1 MGSVDLPSGE
11 LVNGEVHGSDGSLLP
26 SVDVRFF
33 QLACSGADQCYGTM
47 RVEPIL
53 RAETHSDANGAFQAV
68 LPVQQ

>member
-1 MGSVDLPSGE
+1 MGSVGLPSGE
-11 LVNGEVHGSDGSLLP
+11 LVNGEVHAPDGSKLP

-33 QLACSGADQCYGTM
+33 RLVCSGADQCYGPM

-53 RAETHSDANGAFQAV
+53 SAETHSDSNGAFQAV

>member
-1 MGSVDLPSGE
+1 M
-11 LVNGEVHGSDGSLLP
+11 LP

-33 QLACSGADQCYGTM
+33 HLACSGADQCYGTM